1 MIAQSAV
8 YMPQSAVYMP
18 QSAIY
23 TPQSAVYRQ
32 QNAVYLL
39 QNAVYMPQSAVYTP
53 QGAVYMPQS
62 TVNLPH
68 AVDEDIKLDTFE
80 VAQSDQ
86 RLQPQQLEPTFINY
100 VNGGCGLRVLVA
112 IDYTASNVNPW
123 KIPLYVF

>member
-1 MIAQSAV
+1 VIAQSAV

-18 QSAIY
+18 Q
-23 TPQSAVYRQ
+23 
-32 QNAVYLL
+32 
-39 QNAVYMPQSAVYTP
+39 
-53 QGAVYMPQS
+53 GAVYMPQS

-68 AVDEDIKLDTFE
+68 AMDEDIKLDTFE

-100 VNGGCGLRVLVA
+100 VNGGCGLHVLVA